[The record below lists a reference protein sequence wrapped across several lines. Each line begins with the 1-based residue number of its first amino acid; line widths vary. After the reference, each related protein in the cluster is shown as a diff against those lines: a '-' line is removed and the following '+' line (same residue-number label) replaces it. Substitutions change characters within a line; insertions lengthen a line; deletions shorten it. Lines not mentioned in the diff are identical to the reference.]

1 MTTSLERTLVPVR
14 GGHLHVQSFGA
25 GRPLVLLHGLAD
37 HMGTWSRLLPLL
49 PEGRRV
55 ILADLPG
62 HGLSTRQGPYDADAI
77 AARLADAFDALGL
90 DEIDLVAHSLGGAA
104 SLALAPLLGR
114 RLSRLALIAPAG
126 LSSAVPLHLRLVAA
140 APLPPTHLIQPFV
153 GPVTRLVAGTRL
165 GFYDADEARALA
177 WANAAPGT
185 LEAWLGTLRAHVSL
199 RGLTPTLSERI
210 EEIAGH
216 GPALSVFFGEADP
229 VIPAAHARTMMRA
242 VRHATFCIAPGLGHV
257 PHRQAPEL
265 VASWLHEFLA
275 AEPVAVAPRRAVVV
289 AGGFRMPWYRR
300 AARAVADFFRFGR
313 PALGA

>member
-14 GGHLHVQSFGA
+14 GGHLHVQAFGS

-49 PEGRRV
+49 PPDRRV

-77 AARLADAFDALGL
+77 ADRLHDAFDALGL
-90 DEIDLVAHSLGGAA
+90 DDLDLVAHSLGGAA
-104 SLALAPLLGR
+104 SLALAPRLGR
-114 RLSRLALIAPAG
+114 RLARLALIAPAG
-126 LSSAVPLHLRLVAA
+126 LSSAVPFHLRIAAA
-140 APLPPTHLIQPFV
+140 APLPPARLLQPLV
-153 GPVTRLVAGTRL
+153 GPITRVVAATPL
-165 GFYDADEARALA
+165 AFYDADEARALA

-199 RGLTPTLSERI
+199 RGLTPTIAERI

-216 GPALSVFFGEADP
+216 GPALSVFFGDADP

-242 VRHATFCIAPGLGHV
+242 VANATFCVAPGLGHV

-265 VASWLHEFLA
+265 VASWLREFLA
-275 AEPVAVAPRRAVVV
+275 SEPVPVAPRRAVVV